1 MNDLS
6 FPPPSGRG
14 GDPAQPSSNDPFH
27 VRKSLSELR
36 RRRRQKVREQKK
48 AKPREPYFL
57 PLALQAGFACAMLLL
72 AVWTLLTDHSVEGK
86 LKALLIA
93 GGGALASYLINTL
106 AIHQGARQWA
116 YGFHV
121 VGVFSVL
128 AIGFTGGALFAA
140 TASGLTLKDVA
151 GVVLIERG
159 QVQAHVVSSRIESAR
174 RVERYVAAASSIS
187 ADLSRFVACEES
199 DACISG
205 KRAGRGAVTKT
216 LELLSTRA
224 DQLVSQLKAGQATGS
239 AALASINGLL
249 ASYQTTITSGDDVW
263 VRWGAAS
270 LIDAKIG
277 QSLATVEESLPIS
290 AVHAYAGELEAGAV
304 IDGNP
309 GATTRITQIL
319 QGHGKRLREVDVGG
333 AERAALPPFPP
344 RPGVTTA
351 LSYGLMFLPI
361 LALCFVTDLAIPLSL
376 FLLRYTQERREIEEE
391 FGRYPNDDDPTPPD
405 GSGRTLEVWPDA
417 KLFDGRH
424 LE

>member
-1 MNDLS
+1 MNHIVPGSDFGPAPKPPRKTLS
-6 FPPPSGRG
+6 V
-14 GDPAQPSSNDPFH
+14 A
-27 VRKSLSELR
+27 ELR
-36 RRRRQKVREQKK
+36 RLRRQKVREQKK

-57 PLALQAGFACAMLLL
+57 PLVLQACFACAMLLL

-93 GGGALASYLINTL
+93 GGGAIASYLINTL

-121 VGVFSVL
+121 AGIVSVL
-128 AIGFTGGALFAA
+128 AIGFTGGALFVA

-151 GVVLIERG
+151 GVILAERA
-159 QVQAHVVSSRIESAR
+159 QVQAHVVSSRVESAR
-174 RVERYVAAASSIS
+174 RVERYVAAATSIS
-187 ADLSRFVACEES
+187 VDLKGFVACEDS

-205 KRAGRGAVTKT
+205 KRAGRGAVTKK

-224 DQLVSQLKAGQATGS
+224 DQLVSQLQAGQTTGA

-249 ASYQTTITSGDDVW
+249 ESYQTTIASGDDVW
-263 VRWGAAS
+263 ARWGAAS

-309 GATTRITQIL
+309 VATARITQIL

-333 AERAALPPFPP
+333 AERAALPPFPA

-361 LALCFVTDLAIPLSL
+361 LALCFVTDLAIPLCL

-391 FGRYPNDDDPTPPD
+391 FGRYPNDDEALVPGEAAPAFT
-405 GSGRTLEVWPDA
+405 GMLQT
-417 KLFDGRH
+417 KLFGGRPS
-424 LE
+424 E